1 MDNYRQI
8 LLNKQTEGCEIWQD
22 VCCCVYWLVW
32 YAAFAH
38 AGLYPRRPKYR
49 SIRCHPAVSVTYLY
63 FSESNSYFKR
73 VQGYEFRAGGN
84 HYTAYF
90 YMANEDELYPVQVD
104 QAWAD
109 TLSGFVSQYDMVSW
123 NGFSGHD
130 SMLMDGT
137 QFSIDF
143 TLADGTRIQAA
154 GYGEFPDGYGGASS
168 AIDAHFMQ
176 LLPEDMRDW

>member
-1 MDNYRQI
+1 MARR
-8 LLNKQTEGCEIWQD
+8 LLLCLLVGV
-22 VCCCVYWLVW
+22 VCSLCSCRFVPE
-32 YAAFAH
+32 A
-38 AGLYPRRPKYR
+38 PKVPEHTLPPG
-49 SIRCHPAVSVTYLY
+49 SDSHPAVSVTYLY
-63 FSESNSYFKR
+63 FSESNSCFKR
-73 VQGYEFRAGGN
+73 VQGYEFRAEGN
-84 HYTAYF
+84 QYTAYF